1 MNIKIR
7 LVVEDEESGEMI
19 YSAESASI
27 ENMVDKIYQFGELL
41 KLREKEAKEI
51 DEGENNMDEQKLW

>member
-27 ENMVDKIYQFGELL
+27 ENMVDKIYQFGGLL

>member
-1 MNIKIR
+1 MNIKIK

-27 ENMVDKIYQFGELL
+27 ENMVDKIYQFDGLL

>member
-1 MNIKIR
+1 MKIR

-27 ENMVDKIYQFGELL
+27 ENMVDKIYHFDGLL